1 MADADSIDNAL
12 KRKRSSPPISSAP
25 PPAKAPKITNSLQI
39 NYIARQC
46 LDDLPLINKSDTIP
60 SILDVLKEYT
70 SVLDRHESLASNLG
84 ARPLGPI
91 LIKRFE
97 KCFDAPPEVLLSHN
111 HSKDETVLPAVTWL
125 EVVHFAK
132 AHPAQFTLSTFS
144 EGRRVCQ
151 FYYPQK
157 QVRVQVSEEDFL
169 FIKSGRCQDLIPPLP
184 IWEDEE
190 KEMGTCEILEKILRE
205 LTTAADTVAAKTRQL
220 SHRLKGRRMAIV
232 ERRTVGDKSSVENDT
247 PQETDH
253 TSSVQAAASGS
264 VQPPPRTNGTT
275 NGDTNGTEQGTAPAL
290 RSDLL
295 SHFKSLPH
303 NQQHQVRNTD
313 PRRQSANMAA
323 SPVSQSIQPTPAEI
337 ESPVTTPAPAAAK
350 VIDPLSYYIS
360 DGVPTPASSQAQNK
374 SSAVNSGKHNFS
386 RPLAPGQELTQPYRI
401 ICQQHMESLPRGAR
415 VMPPCDRCRRL
426 KMDCLKNLTSCVGC
440 TKKHAR
446 CHWKDVRREE
456 IEDVEKFSEDLI
468 VNAENASVLGASTQK
483 ARSTTVGTD
492 DEDEEDEGYTPLDDL
507 EALGRENRAED
518 EESVAS
524 ITKAAAAIESR
535 HGSQHPEDSSSNLQ
549 DVEGLEHARQLARL
563 ASSQHEDPVQ
573 NEDVAPNHRTPAF
586 DTPQAVAEDHGGTVE
601 ERGHGDQNGSPGGK
615 QIAHDQVQLSSGGWN
630 TVNSRG
636 IEAMNRYAS
645 GLGVQNGHRD
655 EAI

>member
-1 MADADSIDNAL
+1 
-12 KRKRSSPPISSAP
+12 
-25 PPAKAPKITNSLQI
+25 
-39 NYIARQC
+39 
-46 LDDLPLINKSDTIP
+46 
-60 SILDVLKEYT
+60 
-70 SVLDRHESLASNLG
+70 
-84 ARPLGPI
+84 

-111 HSKDETVLPAVTWL
+111 HSKDDSALPTVTWL

-232 ERRTVGDKSSVENDT
+232 ERRTGGDKAPAESET
-247 PQETDH
+247 PQETSPI
-253 TSSVQAAASGS
+253 SSGVQAVASSGS
-264 VQPPPRTNGTT
+264 VQQPLPS
-275 NGDTNGTEQGTAPAL
+275 NGDTNGADQGTAPAL

-303 NQQHQVRNTD
+303 NQQVRNTE
-313 PRRQSANMAA
+313 PRRQSAIVAA
-323 SPVSQSIQPTPAEI
+323 SPVSQSVQPMQAEI
-337 ESPVTTPAPAAAK
+337 ESPVSTPVPAVAK
-350 VIDPLSYYIS
+350 SIDPLSYYIS
-360 DGVPTPASSQAQNK
+360 DVGLTPPMTQTSSK
-374 SSAVNSGKHNFS
+374 SSTTNLGKHNFS
-386 RPLAPGQELTQPYRI
+386 RPLAPGQELSQPYRI

-426 KMDCLKNLTSCVGC
+426 KMDCLKNLTSCAGC

-446 CHWKDVRREE
+446 CHWKDVSRQE
-456 IEDVEKFSEDLI
+456 VEAVESFSESLI
-468 VNAENASVLGASTQK
+468 INAENASTLNASAQK
-483 ARSTTVGTD
+483 PCSTTIGTD

-507 EALGRENRAED
+507 EALSRQNRAED
-518 EESVAS
+518 EESIAS
-524 ITKAAAAIESR
+524 ITRAAAAAESR
-535 HGSQHPEDSSSNLQ
+535 HASQQPGDPSTTVFDE
-549 DVEGLEHARQLARL
+549 EGLEHARQFARQGG
-563 ASSQHEDPVQ
+563 AQQEYSERNGVITAVHYEPV
-573 NEDVAPNHRTPAF
+573 F
-586 DTPQAVAEDHGGTVE
+586 DSPRGAVE
-601 ERGHGDQNGSPGGK
+601 EHTASNVIRNQDQQNGYAAHAHPAYK
-615 QIAHDQVQLSSGGWN
+615 QEQLSSGGWN

-636 IEAMNRYAS
+636 IEGSNVRAS
-645 GLGVQNGHRD
+645 GMVLENGH
-655 EAI
+655 

>member
-1 MADADSIDNAL
+1 MAETELNDNGL
-12 KRKRSSPPISSAP
+12 KRKRSSPPTTSAP
-25 PPAKAPKITNSLQI
+25 PPPKAPKTTNSLQI

-46 LDDLPLINKSDTIP
+46 LDDLPLINKGDTIP
-60 SILDVLKEYT
+60 AILDVLKEYT

-84 ARPLGPI
+84 ARLLGPI

-111 HSKDETVLPAVTWL
+111 HSKDDSALPTVTWL

-220 SHRLKGRRMAIV
+220 SHRLKGRRMAII
-232 ERRTVGDKSSVENDT
+232 ERRTTGDKADKTPTESET
-247 PQETDH
+247 PQET
-253 TSSVQAAASGS
+253 SPVLSRVQAAASSGS
-264 VQPPPRTNGTT
+264 VQQPPQT
-275 NGDTNGTEQGTAPAL
+275 NGDTHATEQGTAPAL
-290 RSDLL
+290 RSDLM

-303 NQQHQVRNTD
+303 NQQVRNTE
-313 PRRQSANMAA
+313 PRRQSAIVAA
-323 SPVSQSIQPTPAEI
+323 SPVRQSVQSMQGEND
-337 ESPVTTPAPAAAK
+337 SPVTTPAPAVAK
-350 VIDPLSYYIS
+350 AIDPLSYYIS
-360 DGVPTPASSQAQNK
+360 DVGLTPPATQTSNK
-374 SSAVNSGKHNFS
+374 SSTTNSSKHNFS
-386 RPLAPGQELTQPYRI
+386 RPLAPGQELSQPYRI
-401 ICQQHMESLPRGAR
+401 ICQQHMESLPKSAR

-426 KMDCLKNLTSCVGC
+426 KMDCLRNLTSCAGC

-446 CHWKDVRREE
+446 CHWKDVTRQE
-456 IEDVEKFSEDLI
+456 VESVESFSESLI
-468 VNAENASVLGASTQK
+468 INAENAAALNASAPK
-483 ARSTTVGTD
+483 PRSTTHGTD
-492 DEDEEDEGYTPLDDL
+492 DEDEDDEGYTPLDDL
-507 EALGRENRAED
+507 EALGRQNRAED

-524 ITKAAAAIESR
+524 ITRAAAAADSR
-535 HGSQHPEDSSSNLQ
+535 PPSQQPGDPSTAVFHEA
-549 DVEGLEHARQLARL
+549 GLEHARKLARL
-563 ASSQHEDPVQ
+563 GSSQQEDIER
-573 NEDVAPNHRTPAF
+573 NGVAATAQYAPAF
-586 DTPQAVAEDHGGTVE
+586 DSSRTAAEEHAASNATRYPDH
-601 ERGHGDQNGSPGGK
+601 QNGHATYPRAPYK
-615 QIAHDQVQLSSGGWN
+615 QDQIPSGGWN

-636 IEAMNRYAS
+636 IEMGNARAS
-645 GLGVQNGHRD
+645 GMVFENGH
-655 EAI
+655 